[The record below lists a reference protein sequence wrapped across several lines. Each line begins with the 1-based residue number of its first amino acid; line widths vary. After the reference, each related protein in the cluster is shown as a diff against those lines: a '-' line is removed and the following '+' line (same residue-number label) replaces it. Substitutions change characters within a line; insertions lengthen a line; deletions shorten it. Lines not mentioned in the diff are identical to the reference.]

1 MRTTLAIDIGGTF
14 TDVVLQDSDGIHS
27 TKILTSHQ
35 DPSDA
40 VIDGIQKIFENSRS
54 SYEEVSL
61 VLHGT
66 TLATNA
72 LIERRGA
79 KTALLTTAGHRD
91 ILEMAFENRF
101 EQYDVNIER
110 PRPLVSR
117 KLRIPIEERMNAQGE
132 IFTSLSMESVDRALD
147 AVVRERVESVA
158 IGFLHSYVNDKHERI
173 VADAVRSR
181 LPNIEISLSS
191 EVCPEIREYERLST
205 TCANAYV
212 LPLMARYLKNLA
224 ERLGELGFSC
234 PYLMMTSGGGLTS
247 FDTARRFP
255 IRLVESGPAG
265 GAILAERLA
274 TELAL
279 DKVLSFDMGGTTAKL
294 CLVDDG
300 HTLLSRSFE
309 VDRVYRFKK
318 GSGLPIRIPVIEMV
332 EIGAGGGS
340 IATVDQLDRVQI
352 GPESAGSNPGPACYG
367 LGGEFA
373 TVTDAD
379 CLLGRLDEDYFAA
392 GSIKLDREAAVNA
405 VLTHVSNPLGLTNAE
420 AALGIAEIV
429 DENMTA
435 AARSHASEWGKS
447 LNDRTLVAFGGAAP
461 LHAARLMEKMSLA
474 RVVIPTHAGV
484 GSAIG
489 FLSAPIAFEVV
500 RSRHMLLSHFDS
512 NLIGDVF
519 DDMRE
524 EARSVISTSTAG
536 KTLDETAHAYV
547 RYVGQ
552 GHEVSVLLDLNA
564 LNADNLRE
572 KFEENYISMYGQIIP
587 NADLEVMS
595 WTLNVSAFTD
605 HITNSATLASSTDG
619 MDIDVRELTC
629 VEQSG
634 SKKAKVISRE
644 SLEPNFVIE
653 GPVLIVEPHTTTVVP
668 TGFHIQ
674 RMDTDHLL
682 LERIE
687 T

>member
-1 MRTTLAIDIGGTF
+1 MRITLAIDIGGTF

-27 TKILTSHQ
+27 TKILTSHR

-40 VIDGIQKIFENSRS
+40 VIEGIETIFES
-54 SYEEVSL
+54 SESSFEDVSL

-110 PRPLVSR
+110 PRPLVPR
-117 KLRIPIEERMNAQGE
+117 DLRIPIEERMTAHGE
-132 IFTSLSMESVDRALD
+132 VFTTLSLESVNGALD
-147 AVVRERVESVA
+147 AIVREKVESVA

-173 VADAVRSR
+173 VADTVRSR

-224 ERLGELGFSC
+224 QRLGELGFSC

-274 TELAL
+274 AELAL

-340 IATVDQLDRVQI
+340 IATVDQLNRVQI
-352 GPESAGSNPGPACYG
+352 GPKSAGSNPGPACYG
-367 LGGEFA
+367 LAGEFA

-392 GSIKLDREAAVNA
+392 GSIKLDREAAENV
-405 VLTHVSNPLGLTNAE
+405 VSTHVSNPLGVTNTE

-447 LNDRTLVAFGGAAP
+447 LTDRTLIAFGGAAP
-461 LHAARLMEKMSLA
+461 LHAARLMEKMNLT

-489 FLSAPIAFEVV
+489 FLTAPIAFEVV

-512 NLIGDVF
+512 NLIGEVF

-524 EARSVISTSTAG
+524 EARSVISTATVG
-536 KTLDETAHAYV
+536 KTLAETAHAYI

-552 GHEVSVLLDLNA
+552 GHEVSVLLDLNT

-572 KFEENYISMYGQIIP
+572 KFEANYKFMYGQIIP

-595 WTLNVSAFTD
+595 WTLNVAAISD
-605 HITNSATLASSTDG
+605 HTTTAATLGVATAGTD
-619 MDIDVRELTC
+619 IEVREITC
-629 VEQSG
+629 IEQSG
-634 SKKAKVISRE
+634 SKKAKVISRA
-644 SLEPNFVIE
+644 SLEPNLVIE

-687 T
+687 I